1 MSTYKELTVYKEAR
15 ELYIKVY
22 DAILRLPV
30 EERFAMASQMRR
42 ASISITS
49 NIAEG
54 QGRGTIKD
62 YIHFLYNSRGS
73 AYELESQI
81 IACSDL
87 SLIDREILIELY
99 NRNKRVIQLLNR
111 MIDTLQEKVP
121 TRRVNEEVE
130 TYGSKSLPEPYD
142 SGKGIMCH
150 NRYSHQQNLTISKL

>member
-130 TYGSKSLPEPYD
+130 TYGSKSLPEPYEFETN
-142 SGKGIMCH
+142 IE
-150 NRYSHQQNLTISKL
+150 

>member
-1 MSTYKELTVYKEAR
+1 MSTYKDLTVYKEAR

-22 DAILRLPV
+22 DAILQLHV
-30 EERFAMASQMRR
+30 DERFAISSQMRR

-54 QGRGTIKD
+54 QGRGTVKD

-99 NRNKRVIQLLNR
+99 NRNKRVI
-111 MIDTLQEKVP
+111 
-121 TRRVNEEVE
+121 
-130 TYGSKSLPEPYD
+130 
-142 SGKGIMCH
+142 
-150 NRYSHQQNLTISKL
+150 